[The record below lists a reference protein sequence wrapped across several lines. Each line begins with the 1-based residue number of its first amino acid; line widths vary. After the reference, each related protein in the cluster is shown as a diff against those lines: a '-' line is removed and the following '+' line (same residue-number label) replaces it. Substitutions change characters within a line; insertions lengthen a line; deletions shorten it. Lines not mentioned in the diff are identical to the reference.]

1 MPSRLHAVYA
11 RLVPRMRKA
20 GEMTGDEPAERA
32 RVEAWHRTLDRSLPT
47 SAVPRFARHW
57 SVVTEEVAGFPAY
70 VLTPRGRAPTRTV
83 FYLHGGGF
91 MAPISA
97 WQVRYAARLA
107 DAIGARVVLPDYPLT
122 PEHSWR
128 DSFGP
133 ITDLAARW
141 AAEPGGIVL
150 AGDSSGGGYALAVGL
165 ALRDRGGPQPTH
177 LVLHAPWID
186 LTTSTPETD
195 AYDEV
200 DPWLFKGKMRTYA
213 QWWAGSPDDLG
224 RPEVSP
230 GLGDLSGLPPALM
243 FYGTRDLLAPGC
255 RLLVR
260 RAAAAG
266 WDLTAVEDAGPDP
279 RVPVAAVPPRGADGV
294 QADGRVP
301 AMTVRVLTFDE
312 LDAHTAYDVW
322 RLRQQ
327 VFVVEQQSP
336 YPDLDGRDREPTT
349 RHLLSEADDTLVAYA
364 RVLDDGEW
372 ARIGRVLVAPE
383 ARGRGLAAELVRTA
397 LEVIGDREVRLD
409 AQTGLRDWYASY
421 GFVVTGPEFDEDG
434 VIHVPMRRPRA

>member
-32 RVEAWHRTLDRSLPT
+32 RVEAWQRTLDRSLPT

-70 VLTPRGRAPTRTV
+70 VLTPRRGPTRTV

-107 DAIGARVVLPDYPLT
+107 DAIGARVVLPDYPLA

-200 DPWLFKGKMRTYA
+200 DPWLFKGRCGPTRSGGPA
-213 QWWAGSPDDLG
+213 PPTTSVGPRSARGWATSAGSPGADVLRHPRPARARLPAAGPPRG
-224 RPEVSP
+224 R
-230 GLGDLSGLPPALM
+230 
-243 FYGTRDLLAPGC
+243 
-255 RLLVR
+255 
-260 RAAAAG
+260 AG
-266 WDLTAVEDAGPDP
+266 WDLTAVETPGLIHVYPLLPYLP
-279 RVPVAAVPPRGADGV
+279 RRGWRS
-294 QADGRVP
+294 ADGRVR

-312 LDAHTAYDVW
+312 LDAHTAYACGACGSRCSSSSSSRRTPTSTDATGAGYPPPAQRGGTTSSW
-322 RLRQQ
+322 RTRGARRRR
-327 VFVVEQQSP
+327 VGPHRPGARGAGGTRAVAW
-336 YPDLDGRDREPTT
+336 PTT
-349 RHLLSEADDTLVAYA
+349 
-364 RVLDDGEW
+364 W
-372 ARIGRVLVAPE
+372 CGR
-383 ARGRGLAAELVRTA
+383 A

-409 AQTGLRDWYASY
+409 AQTGAAGLVRVVRLRRH
-421 GFVVTGPEFDEDG
+421 GPPFDEDG
-434 VIHVPMRRPRA
+434 VFHVPMARPRA